1 MSDDKLR
8 LFFERLERLEEDK
21 NELFDD
27 IWDVCFQAKL
37 DGYDIKIMKQ
47 IAALRKM
54 SRDDR
59 HKMEAVLELYKH
71 AVGLD

>member
-21 NELFDD
+21 KALSDD
-27 IWDVCFQAKL
+27 IRDVYLEAKGH
-37 DGYDIKIMKQ
+37 GYDTKIMKQ

-59 HKMEAVLELYKH
+59 HEMEAVLELYKQ